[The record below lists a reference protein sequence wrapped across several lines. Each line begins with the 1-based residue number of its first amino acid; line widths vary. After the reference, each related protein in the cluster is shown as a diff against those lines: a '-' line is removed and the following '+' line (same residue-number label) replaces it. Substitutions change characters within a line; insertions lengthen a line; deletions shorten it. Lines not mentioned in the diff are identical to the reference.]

1 MRARKPPIRTCTGC
15 GTPEDKREIVR
26 FVRTPEGDVHVDASG
41 KAIGRGAYT
50 HARLECFETAVRKR
64 KLASALRVNLKED
77 DTDRL
82 RAEFEQLLQDTG
94 ALAHKDG
101 DC

>member
-1 MRARKPPIRTCTGC
+1 MRPRKTPTRTCIGC
-15 GTPEDKREIVR
+15 ATASDKREFVR
-26 FVRTPEGDVHVDASG
+26 SVRTPEGDVHVDPTG
-41 KAIGRGAYT
+41 KANGRGAYT
-50 HARLECFETAVRKR
+50 CARLECFETAVRKR

-82 RAEFEQLLQDTG
+82 RAEFEELLEDRG

-101 DC
+101 DA